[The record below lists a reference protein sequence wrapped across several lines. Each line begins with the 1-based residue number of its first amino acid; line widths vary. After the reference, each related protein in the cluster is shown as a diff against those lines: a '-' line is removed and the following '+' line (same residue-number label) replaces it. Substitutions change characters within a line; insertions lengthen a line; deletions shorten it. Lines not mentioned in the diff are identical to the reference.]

1 MNTAPH
7 LTTCLCVDAD
17 RKVKSNRFSISRK
30 FSQKGSGDILR
41 KRILP
46 SNGNNPVVAVPG
58 NAPRSIR
65 GGVSWKAQF
74 VAISSTRLAW
84 DLQSGGLQSGSLRS
98 PANDFGAE
106 AALPHIPHIP
116 HIRSKFKLGCLAA
129 APGCCLAGGCCWLAI
144 IFI

>member
-98 PANDFGAE
+98 PAKFAPE
-106 AALPHIPHIP
+106 AAECRPCAAECKLWEQTLIFLVCP
-116 HIRSKFKLGCLAA
+116 RSGRTYFLADA
-129 APGCCLAGGCCWLAI
+129 R
-144 IFI
+144 